1 MWFVML
7 RIHSERSPV
16 PCWKAGL
23 LPHVIYI
30 LLVTYSR
37 IDRGGE
43 GYMIVEGIPLVNS
56 IKAYMNECLPC
67 RSLPNPVYPR
77 T

>member
-7 RIHSERSPV
+7 RVYNERSPKR
-16 PCWKAGL
+16 CCKAAL

-37 IDRGGE
+37 TKVLKNMVSGDITMG
-43 GYMIVEGIPLVNS
+43 NS
-56 IKAYMNECLPC
+56 IKAYVNERLLC
-67 RSLPNPVYPR
+67 RSLPKSVYPR
-77 T
+77 P